1 MAVII
6 VGRLAA
12 NPGGIRLNPPE
23 TVRLTQSLRTNTG
36 AAENVQIVYN
46 LDPSHNVWFSTPQG
60 PFKSIQFVRD
70 VPAAPQNFFDDVT
83 FIQAPGAVVDVFEI
97 VQNICDPACRMRDIV
112 TVHIII

>member
-12 NPGGIRLNPPE
+12 QPGGIRLNPPE

-36 AAENVQIVYN
+36 VAEDVQIVYD
-46 LDPSHNVWFSTPQG
+46 LDASHNVWFATPQG
-60 PFKSIQFVRD
+60 PSKTIQTLRS
-70 VPAAPQNFFDDVT
+70 VPASPQNFFDDVT

-97 VQNICDPACRMRDIV
+97 VQTICDPACRMRDIV